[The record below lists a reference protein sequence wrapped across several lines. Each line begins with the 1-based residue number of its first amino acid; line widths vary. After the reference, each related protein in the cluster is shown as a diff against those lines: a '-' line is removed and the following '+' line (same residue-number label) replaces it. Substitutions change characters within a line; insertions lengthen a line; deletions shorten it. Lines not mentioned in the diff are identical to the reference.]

1 MLTRQDVARDTFYV
15 DRDDADPNRRCRQ
28 QTAVEQP
35 WVSSLFHRLGPLRC
49 RVILGAALYTAELF
63 HSVSQPGGLGSRI
76 AAGDRH
82 QCHHLRCCIGGFGQ
96 CFRGLFHRANHQ
108 LYSGGHLLER
118 GRDPAAQRPAF
129 PRLHWN
135 FAHCQ
140 TRLWLF
146 HWTGL
151 CPICRLRLWGF
162 SNPVASGRG
171 PRGAQSAFVLT
182 NAHRHRALHAH
193 GTDILAR
200 AALRQPGHARHLW
213 RRLYAW

>member
-151 CPICRLRLWGF
+151 CPCCRLRLWGF
-162 SNPVASGRG
+162 
-171 PRGAQSAFVLT
+171 F
-182 NAHRHRALHAH
+182 
-193 GTDILAR
+193 
-200 AALRQPGHARHLW
+200 
-213 RRLYAW
+213 